1 MLSGFLQLGASAINY
16 MSGAH
21 ANETNIGLA
30 QSQNRYNIEQ
40 WMRENQYNLP
50 QNQVERL
57 KAAGINPALAYANGS
72 MMNEAAS
79 SPQMTAGR
87 VQAPYLSPVDLSQI
101 RLNDALANKANAEG
115 RKADEESETVKQSR
129 EAIINKLNTETAN
142 LLQQNNEIVARIN
155 RMSKENEFTDAQIK
169 QFKFDNAMRGK
180 YYRLDKSKL
189 QNETD
194 LTQAEINQLNASA
207 EKARA
212 EAKVSR
218 REYDE
223 MVWTF
228 AIRQAGLE
236 EKVNLTRAQVSVAKQ
251 TAAKLGL
258 EMDVLSPDAYGRR
271 TLAEDMRGE
280 HGFLNLVASHAVYAI
295 QSTLH
300 SFGAILK

>member
-30 QSQNRYNIEQ
+30 QRQNQYNVEQ

-72 MMNEAAS
+72 MMNESAP

-101 RLNDALANKANAEG
+101 RLNEALAGKADAEG
-115 RKADEESETVKQSR
+115 RKADEETQTVKQTR
-129 EAIINKLNTETAN
+129 EAIVNKLNTETAN

-155 RMSKENEFTDAQIK
+155 RMAKENEFTDAQIK

-180 YYRLDKSKL
+180 YYRLDKAKL
-189 QNETD
+189 KNDTD

-212 EAKVSR
+212 DSKVSR

-236 EKVNLTRAQVSVAKQ
+236 EQVNLTREQVAVAKQ

-280 HGFLNLVASHAVYAI
+280 HGFLNLVGSHAVYAI

-300 SFGAILK
+300 SFGSILK